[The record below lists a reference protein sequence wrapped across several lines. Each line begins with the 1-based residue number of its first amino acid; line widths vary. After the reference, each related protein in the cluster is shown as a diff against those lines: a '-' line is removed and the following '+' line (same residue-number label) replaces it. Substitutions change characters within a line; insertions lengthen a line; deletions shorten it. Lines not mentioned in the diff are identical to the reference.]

1 MDSWWYFT
9 SQSRF
14 FTENQNGPCGPYEH
28 ILQDGSSILWPK
40 QWVMEENWDFE
51 EVGKLK
57 NQFEVQNWTSEGV
70 SQDKMTLKK
79 ILEYSQVIVGHF

>member
-1 MDSWWYFT
+1 
-9 SQSRF
+9 
-14 FTENQNGPCGPYEH
+14 
-28 ILQDGSSILWPK
+28 
-40 QWVMEENWDFE
+40 MEENWDFE